1 MFPGD
6 PQRGRREPRRRA
18 LRRRGSGSYRWDGV
32 LAPDEPGFLLLL
44 PEAIMVVT
52 KPMIAL
58 MSPITAA
65 QFPIVES

>member
-32 LAPDEPGFLLLL
+32 LAPDEPGFLL
-44 PEAIMVVT
+44 IMTVT

-58 MSPITAA
+58 MSVITAA